1 MEELLT
7 VKPKKKITERRNS
20 VKKENNVFQG
30 IVIFCS
36 CIFFG
41 FLKIENSYHFEIEPK
56 RSTSRLSND
65 FDLDDLLRIPE
76 KKKSDLDSLLKIK

>member
-36 CIFFG
+36 FG
-41 FLKIENSYHFEIEPK
+41 FLKIGSSYHFETEPK